1 MEIMRWTHY
10 FKVEKKR
17 DNYFNEVKTSRIIIA
32 MLNNVCLSAYLGNPK
47 QYII

>member
-10 FKVEKKR
+10 FKVEKI
-17 DNYFNEVKTSRIIIA
+17 DNYFNEVKTNRIIIA
-32 MLNNVCLSAYLGNPK
+32 KLNNVCLSAYLGNPK